1 MTARLRFPTGE
12 SRLRR
17 HPEPPDPDTY
27 RNPFQ
32 RDRDR
37 IVHSRAFRRLA
48 GKTQVI
54 TLPSSEHSRTRLT
67 HTIEV
72 SQIARTVATALGL
85 NVDLVEALAL
95 GHDLGHPAFGHMGE
109 AALDAEM
116 RRHGLHFDHNLHA
129 LRIVEHF
136 EGRYVA
142 FRGLNLTFE
151 VREGLIKHSRDLDPN
166 EPLHRA
172 YSEYLPDQQPLI
184 EAQMIDAADEVAY
197 LTADLEDAVEG
208 RFLDQREIRQRVPAF
223 ADLASR
229 VRSEYPGCSG
239 RRAMRETQR
248 RLVGL
253 LVRGLIEGI
262 RSTAE
267 ASGAGDWRDVRHLP
281 ERIVT
286 PAEPTAA
293 TMREIRSLLTE
304 SYYTAMATRRTANRC
319 AEKLEELFRHYM
331 DHPEAL
337 PNNRAEL
344 LGSEPLPQIVCDYV
358 AGMTDA
364 YLLRRYDQALGGR
377 RSEEPSG
384 ALA

>member
-1 MTARLRFPTGE
+1 MTARLRFPTGQ

-37 IVHSRAFRRLA
+37 IIHSRAFRRLA

-95 GHDLGHPAFGHMGE
+95 GHDLGHPAFGHTGE
-109 AALDAEM
+109 TALNAEM

-136 EGRYVA
+136 EGRYAA

-151 VREGLIKHSRDLDPN
+151 VREGLIKHSRDLDPD

-172 YSEYLPDQQPLI
+172 YCEYLPGQQPLL

-208 RFLDQREIRQRVPAF
+208 RFLDQHEIRRRVPAF
-223 ADLASR
+223 ADLAYR
-229 VRSEYPGCSG
+229 VRSEYPGCDS

-262 RSTAE
+262 RCTAE
-267 ASGAGDWRDVRHLP
+267 DSGANSWQAVRHLP

-286 PAEPTAA
+286 SAEPTAE

-304 SYYTAMATRRTANRC
+304 SYYTAMATRRIANRC
-319 AEKLEELFRHYM
+319 ADKLRELFRHYM
-331 DHPEAL
+331 DHPQAL

-344 LGSEPLPQIVCDYV
+344 LRSEPLPQVVCDYV

-364 YLLRRYDQALGGR
+364 YLLRRYDQLLGGR
-377 RSEEPSG
+377 RSEELSG
-384 ALA
+384 TLA